1 MIDSSEIL
9 QSVADYFNDEIGK
22 ETILEL
28 IETAHLL
35 LNEAV
40 SSPGARVP
48 AWVNEGFASHVE
60 SGRYGYTRGFSGG
73 DAPDR
78 MPLRH
83 MDSVPGRIS
92 DIRYFYRKAESVV
105 GYLLETHGD
114 ERFRAFLDQ
123 LDGGKDDD
131 EALSEVYGFG
141 LDGLDR
147 RWSSPPTQEV
157 PDDSGGRAV
166 PFGYWDSVLIALL
179 VLVVMALTVGNL
191 VLRKLRRRA
200 HGPEEWDGLTE
211 EEWEGRP

>member
-1 MIDSSEIL
+1 MF
-9 QSVADYFNDEIGK
+9 Q
-22 ETILEL
+22 
-28 IETAHLL
+28 
-35 LNEAV
+35 
-40 SSPGARVP
+40 
-48 AWVNEGFASHVE
+48 GFAYPE
-60 SGRYGYTRGFSGG
+60 RGLFVGIG
-73 DAPDR
+73 LDAPDR